1 MTSYIIVK
9 YLHILG
15 ILAVFSSL
23 VAEHLL
29 IEDRMTRKAIRR
41 LSIVDAVYGIGA
53 LTILGAGFV
62 LWFVVGKPAAFYS
75 DGWIIYTKLALFG
88 VVGTLSIIPTMYFL
102 KERKGAPEEMV
113 EIPAKMKMIVRIE
126 LTILFLI
133 PLLGVM
139 LAQGIR

>member
-1 MTSYIIVK
+1 MTSYILVK

-15 ILAVFSSL
+15 IMAVFSSL

-29 IEDRMTRKAIRR
+29 IEGRMTRRAIQR
-41 LSIVDAVYGIGA
+41 LSIVDAVYGMGA
-53 LTILGAGFV
+53 LITLGAGFL

-75 DGWIIYTKLALFG
+75 SGWIVYTKLALFG
-88 VVGTLSIIPTMYFL
+88 VIGTISIIPTVYFI
-102 KERKGAPEEMV
+102 KQRKGDPEEIV
-113 EIPAKMKMIVRIE
+113 DIPRKMKMILRIE

-139 LAQGIR
+139 LAQGVR